1 MKKILSFLLVLLM
14 VVSLCACGDNSVPAT
29 DDTSSPEQSSEP
41 VESVVDGGPVEE
53 ETGYTSYQE
62 ILDAYTVKLQEAT
75 PGLIEEYNAE
85 AAENTGGLEGLATIC
100 NEKVSALA
108 EISMEG
114 TQEMANIYLHSG
126 DGTSEEYQ
134 EWGSKLQEV
143 YLAEAAKIQEA
154 YMESAK

>member
-1 MKKILSFLLVLLM
+1 MKKTLNFLLALLM
-14 VVSLCACGDNSVPAT
+14 VASLCACG
-29 DDTSSPEQSSEP
+29 DTSSPEQSSEP
-41 VESVVDGGPVEE
+41 VESVVDEGPVEE

-75 PGLIEEYNAE
+75 PGLIEEYNTE
-85 AAENTGGLEGLATIC
+85 AAENTEGLEGLATIC

-108 EISMEG
+108 EISMKG

-134 EWGSKLQEV
+134 EWGTKLQEV
-143 YLAEAAKIQEA
+143 YLTEAAKIQEA

>member
-1 MKKILSFLLVLLM
+1 MKKTLSFLLALLM
-14 VVSLCACGDNSVPAT
+14 VVSLCACGDNSIPAT
-29 DDTSSPEQSSEP
+29 DNTSSPEQSSEP
-41 VESVVDGGPVEE
+41 AESVVNEEPVEE

-85 AAENTGGLEGLATIC
+85 AAENTDGLEGLATIC

-114 TQEMANIYLHSG
+114 IQEMANIYLHVG
-126 DGTSEEYQ
+126 DGTDNEYQ
-134 EWGSKLQEV
+134 EWSGKLQDV
-143 YLAEAAKIQEA
+143 YLTEAAKIQEV

>member
-1 MKKILSFLLVLLM
+1 MKKAFSFVLALLM
-14 VVSLCACGDNSVPAT
+14 TISLCACGNTSTPTT

-41 VESVVDGGPVEE
+41 VESVVDKEPVEE

-62 ILDAYTVKLQEAT
+62 ILDAYTVKLQEAI

-85 AAENTGGLEGLATIC
+85 AAENTEGLEGLATIC

-134 EWGSKLQEV
+134 EWGAKLQEV
-143 YLAEAAKIQEA
+143 YLQEAAKIQEA
-154 YMESAK
+154 YMQSAK

>member
-1 MKKILSFLLVLLM
+1 MKKAFSFVLALLM
-14 VVSLCACGDNSVPAT
+14 TISLCACGNTSTPTT

-41 VESVVDGGPVEE
+41 VESVVDKEPVEE

-85 AAENTGGLEGLATIC
+85 AAENTEGLEGLATIC

-134 EWGSKLQEV
+134 EWGAKLQEV
-143 YLAEAAKIQEA
+143 YLQEAAKIQEA
-154 YMESAK
+154 YMQSAK